1 MKKLPTF
8 WVLLLPTLLLPCLL
22 SGADLRLIDAVRRG
36 DRNAVRALLRNHV
49 DVNVAQPDGSTALL
63 LAADRND
70 PELVDLLIKAGA
82 NVNARNDYG
91 ATPLYA
97 ASAGGNI
104 EILEILLDAKA
115 DVNATLVRGE
125 TPLMAVAD
133 KGNLDAVRL
142 LLDHGADVDA
152 RESKGG
158 QSALM
163 WAVAGRH
170 IGIVKLLLDHGA
182 DVRARSK
189 GDFTALLFA
198 AQQGD
203 AGSGRLLLES
213 GADINEIRKSDRMT
227 PLIVAAASGHS
238 EFAALLLNHG
248 ANPNLTDDG
257 GRTALHYAALDEKR
271 VDLVKALLGHGAN
284 PNPRT
289 TKDSPRNYN
298 AGVSF
303 KGATPL
309 LFAASRGN
317 MDTVRV
323 LIAGGADPF
332 MTTDDKTAPLHVASW
347 GGTPYAKDW
356 TEDEKKNLLAVTR
369 LLVELGADVNSAG
382 EHKWTALHGAAY
394 KGVDSVVQF
403 LVEKGAKMDVFDE
416 YGQTPLSI
424 ANAVITAGIKDYYYQ
439 SSRVVRQ
446 STADLL
452 LKLGAT
458 PLAQSGVQT
467 LELFSKE
474 R

>member
-36 DRNAVRALLRNHV
+36 DRNAVRELLRNHV

-170 IGIVKLLLDHGA
+170 IGIPAHRCGRERPLRVC
-182 DVRARSK
+182 RS
-189 GDFTALLFA
+189 
-198 AQQGD
+198 
-203 AGSGRLLLES
+203 
-213 GADINEIRKSDRMT
+213 
-227 PLIVAAASGHS
+227 
-238 EFAALLLNHG
+238 
-248 ANPNLTDDG
+248 
-257 GRTALHYAALDEKR
+257 
-271 VDLVKALLGHGAN
+271 
-284 PNPRT
+284 
-289 TKDSPRNYN
+289 
-298 AGVSF
+298 SF
-303 KGATPL
+303 EP
-309 LFAASRGN
+309 
-317 MDTVRV
+317 
-323 LIAGGADPF
+323 
-332 MTTDDKTAPLHVASW
+332 W
-347 GGTPYAKDW
+347 
-356 TEDEKKNLLAVTR
+356 
-369 LLVELGADVNSAG
+369 
-382 EHKWTALHGAAY
+382 
-394 KGVDSVVQF
+394 
-403 LVEKGAKMDVFDE
+403 
-416 YGQTPLSI
+416 
-424 ANAVITAGIKDYYYQ
+424 
-439 SSRVVRQ
+439 RQ
-446 STADLL
+446 SESD
-452 LKLGAT
+452 
-458 PLAQSGVQT
+458 
-467 LELFSKE
+467 
-474 R
+474 